1 MKKNIIFAFLVFLLI
16 GCAHPVK
23 HKTYKKHSNIKPRT
37 IAVLSVGGNVES
49 FRVKEIFRASAISG
63 LEALGYSVMDPADVD
78 DVFFK
83 GLEASPSGMTPKE
96 LATLLPT
103 DAVFYIYITDF
114 DKDKIFGY
122 ASLGFAARFKLI
134 SRSGELLWK
143 GKHKTKET
151 GLGLD
156 KKLLK
161 LGVLEAYEGRI
172 ERLVNS
178 VIVTMPSPPAAAATS
193 SEMYKEEKKEFF
205 QWLP

>member
-16 GCAHPVK
+16 GCAFPVK
-23 HKTYKKHSNIKPRT
+23 YKTYKKHSNIKPRT
-37 IAVLSVGGNVES
+37 IAVLPVGGDVET
-49 FRVKEIFRASAISG
+49 FRVKEVFRASTISG

-103 DAVFYIYITDF
+103 DAVVYIYITDF
-114 DKDKIFGY
+114 DKDKVFGY
-122 ASLGFAARFKLI
+122 ASLRFAARFKLI

-178 VIVTMPSPPAAAATS
+178 IIVTMPSPPVVKATS
-193 SEMYKEEKKEFF
+193 SEGYEEEKKEFF